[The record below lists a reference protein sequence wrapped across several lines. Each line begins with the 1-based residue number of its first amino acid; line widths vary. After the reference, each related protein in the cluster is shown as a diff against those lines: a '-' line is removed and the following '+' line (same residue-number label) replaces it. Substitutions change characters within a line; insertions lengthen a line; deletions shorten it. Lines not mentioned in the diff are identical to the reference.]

1 MVEVV
6 KLFLAVWTPKHIKTT
21 IIHKLGGYTYED
33 IKKDR
38 NIDIENAYNSGVNEG
53 KRKAIALLY
62 NKVVSLYGLS
72 KQEWIDK
79 VWGMIHRANIVNH
92 INNIKYER

>member
-1 MVEVV
+1 M
-6 KLFLAVWTPKHIKTT
+6 PKRIKTA

-38 NIDIENAYNSGVNEG
+38 NIDIENAYNLGINDG
-53 KRKAIALLY
+53 QRKAITLLY

-79 VWGMIHRANIVNH
+79 VWGMICRANIINH

>member
-1 MVEVV
+1 MVEEV
-6 KLFLAVWTPKHIKTT
+6 KLFLVAWTLKRIKTT

-33 IKKDR
+33 IKEEH
-38 NIDIENAYNSGVNEG
+38 NIDIENAYNSGVNDG
-53 KRKAIALLY
+53 QRKAIALLY

-79 VWGMIHRANIVNH
+79 VWGMICRANIVNR

>member
-6 KLFLAVWTPKHIKTT
+6 KLFLAAWTPKHIKTT

-33 IKKDR
+33 IKKDN
-38 NIDIENAYNSGVNEG
+38 NIDIENAYNSGVNDG
-53 KRKAIALLY
+53 QRKAIALLY

-79 VWGMIHRANIVNH
+79 VWGMIRRANIINH